1 MIKRDFTQCT
11 VDPCLFTRKDC
22 IVITY
27 VDDCLI
33 FYKDKGVLD
42 DHIKSLEDEFR
53 LTDEGDLET
62 FLGVNFIHDDAETL
76 EINQPHLIERIL
88 EALSLND
95 DAKMHD
101 TPANNIL
108 HGDKDGKKRV
118 QQWNYRSVVG
128 MLSYLAATT
137 RPDILFA
144 VHQCARFC
152 SSPMRSHEEAVKR
165 IGRYLKRTR
174 NKGIIFMFNVS
185 KGIEVFVDA
194 DFAGSWFSFNSHE
207 FTSALSR
214 TGYIIKIANCP
225 ICWVSKMQTEVAL
238 STTEAEYIALSQST
252 RDLLPI
258 KNIIEYL
265 NQFMSFSN
273 KQISTYSTIFEDN
286 AGALRLAVEPKYRP
300 RTKHICV
307 KYHHFRQY
315 VKNKTITIKAIST
328 NNQQADIFTKP
339 LPLDKFKKFRYE
351 IMGW

>member
-1 MIKRDFTQCT
+1 MLNDLIKN
-11 VDPCLFTRKDC
+11 
-22 IVITY
+22 
-27 VDDCLI
+27 
-33 FYKDKGVLD
+33 
-42 DHIKSLEDEFR
+42 LESQFR

-62 FLGVNFIHDDAETL
+62 FLGVNFIQDDDSL

-101 TPANNIL
+101 TPANTIL
-108 HGDKDGKKRV
+108 HKDKDGKKRV

-128 MLSYLAATT
+128 MLSYLSATT

-165 IGRYLKRTR
+165 IGRYLKRTK
-174 NKGIIFMFNVS
+174 NKGIIFKFDAS

-207 FTSALSR
+207 FASALSR
-214 TGYIIKIANCP
+214 TGYIIKVANCP

-252 RDLLPI
+252 KDLLPI
-258 KNIIEYL
+258 KSIIEYL
-265 NQFMSFSN
+265 NQFISISN
-273 KQISTYSTIFEDN
+273 NQIKTYSTIFEDN
-286 AGALRLAVEPKYRP
+286 AGALRLAVEPKCRP
-300 RTKHICV
+300 RTKYVCV
-307 KYHHFRQY
+307 KYHHFRQH
-315 VKNKTITIKAIST
+315 VKNKTITTKAIST
-328 NNQQADIFTKP
+328 NNQQADIFSKP
-339 LPLDKFKKFRYE
+339 LALDKFRKFRKD
-351 IMGW
+351 IMGWQTILFD